1 MKNATL
7 IAVDQI
13 RANRF
18 QPRLQFDEETLQ
30 ELAESIKENGLLQ
43 PIVVRKDEK
52 GYEII
57 AGERR
62 FRACVLAGFS
72 EVPCLVMEPNDL
84 QSAQLALVENIQRE
98 NLTSIEEAKAY
109 VKIMSLANITQEKLA
124 KKLGKSQSTIA
135 NKIRL
140 LQLPEQVQLAIS
152 EKKISERHA
161 RALLAVDKDQ
171 QVDTMRRI
179 IDKNLNVRQTE
190 EYIAAL
196 KNKEQKPRKVIT
208 KGFTRNIQIGI
219 NSVNQCLDMVRKT
232 GIVVTSEMD
241 ENDEEVIIKV
251 KFKK

>member
-152 EKKISERHA
+152 EKKLSERHA

>member
-1 MKNATL
+1 MRNATL
-7 IAVDQI
+7 IAVEEI
-13 RANRF
+13 KANRF
-18 QPRLQFDEETLQ
+18 QPRLQFDDKTLQ

-43 PIVVRKDEK
+43 PIVVRKADK

-62 FRACVLAGFS
+62 FRACVLAGFK
-72 EVPCLVMEPNDL
+72 EVPCLIMDPSDL

-124 KKLGKSQSTIA
+124 EKLGKSQSTIA

-140 LQLPEQVQLAIS
+140 LQLPEAVQLAIS
-152 EKKISERHA
+152 EKKLSERHA
-161 RALLAVDKDQ
+161 RALLSVEKDL
-171 QVDTMRRI
+171 QVDTMKRI

-196 KNKEQKPRKVIT
+196 KNKEHKPRKVMT

-219 NSVNQCLDMVRKT
+219 NSINQCLDMIRKT
-232 GIVVTSEMD
+232 GIVVTSELD
-241 ENDEEVIIKV
+241 ENDEDVIIKV

>member
-62 FRACVLAGFS
+62 FRACVLVGFS

-152 EKKISERHA
+152 EKKLSERHA

>member
-62 FRACVLAGFS
+62 FRACVLVGFS

-140 LQLPEQVQLAIS
+140 LQLPELVQLAIS

>member
-62 FRACVLAGFS
+62 FRACVLVGFS

>member
-161 RALLAVDKDQ
+161 RALLAVEKDQ

-190 EYIAAL
+190 EYISVL

>member
-161 RALLAVDKDQ
+161 RALLAVEKDQ

-190 EYIAAL
+190 EYISAL

>member
-140 LQLPEQVQLAIS
+140 LQLPELVQLAIS
-152 EKKISERHA
+152 EKKLSERHA

>member
-152 EKKISERHA
+152 EKKLSERHA

-232 GIVVTSEMD
+232 GIVVTSEMN